1 MEFNPKQINT
11 TALAYIGDAVYEI
24 YVRERVLLESGVS
37 IKKTEKNR
45 SSGVENSQKVSGIQ
59 RQPFGAHVD
68 ALHKRAIRYVRADGQ
83 AKAIRTMIE
92 EGFLSDEE
100 AALVRRAKNH
110 KTASKPKNADAM
122 DYKYAT
128 AFEALIGY
136 HRLAG
141 GEKRIDEIVQYAFR
155 IIDR

>member
-1 MEFNPKQINT
+1 MKLNPKQINT

-24 YVRERVLLESGVS
+24 YVRQRVLTTSAGTDGTQV
-37 IKKTEKNR
+37 
-45 SSGVENSQKVSGIQ
+45 QAY
-59 RQPFGAHVD
+59 GAHVD
-68 ALHKRAIRYVRADGQ
+68 ALHRRAIRYVRADGQ
-83 AKAIRTMIE
+83 AKAIKTMIE

-110 KTASKPKNADAM
+110 KTASKPKNADPI

-141 GEKRIDEIVQYAFR
+141 DEKRVEEIVQRAFR
-155 IIDR
+155 IIDGK